1 MKRQRRIRRTAGPA
15 MAGWRGSASRFFNSF
30 RPSQFKDYWLS
41 RDGLRRIGKIAGTG
55 FLLIFL
61 LFLWFAKDL
70 PSPGKVNARVGA
82 QTTKFYDRDEKKIL
96 YEVFGDKNRSVI
108 EFEQMPDNIKEAT
121 IAIEDKDFYK
131 HGAFSSVGIVRAAFV
146 NLFRPETGIQ
156 GGSTITQQYVK
167 NALLSSERTFSRKI
181 KELILSIEIEA
192 FYSKNDILR
201 LYLNEIPYGT
211 NSYGIKA
218 AAKTYFDKENPKDL
232 TLDEAALLAAIPR
245 APTYYSPYGQHTD
258 DLVARKGLILD
269 LMAEQGYV
277 TKSEAEEAKKTDTLG
292 KIRPV
297 QNLYANITAPH
308 FVLYAQELLEAKFG
322 NKYVT
327 EGGLKV
333 ITTLDLDKQEA
344 SEAAIARGMPGIRAN
359 GGSNAAMVS
368 ADPKTGQIYSM
379 VGSYKFDDPKFG
391 AVNVAT
397 SDRQPGSS
405 FKPFAYATAFG
416 KNHGPGTTLYD
427 VTTDFGGGYKP
438 ENYTD
443 QTYGV
448 QSMRTAL
455 AGSLNITSVKTLYLA
470 GIPDTLKTAHEM
482 GITTL
487 KGNPS
492 QYGLSLVLGSGEVK
506 LVDMVNAYQ
515 SFANGGVHYQPT
527 AILKATD
534 PKGKVIQEYKP
545 DKNPE
550 QVLDP
555 QVAYLISDVLSDNG
569 ARAYIFGNALTLPGG
584 RKAAVKTGTT
594 ENYRDAWT
602 VGYTPSLVAGVWAGN
617 NDNKPMTRAASAIA
631 APIWR
636 DFMTKTLSSTRNEEF
651 TRPAG
656 IKQMT
661 LDANTGKLAG
671 PGAKKTR
678 TDIFASGYKP
688 AAISTS
694 RSAKVDKVSG
704 KLATECTP
712 PLAIETAYSSE
723 MHAEI
728 PPTDPAYAR
737 WEPPV
742 RGLAS
747 RMGYGAGGTL
757 PTENDDKHSCSDD
770 KPRISLTADAR
781 GGGRYNIKAVVT
793 SGTFTANKLEI
804 RLDDQIISTKDLNG
818 SDTYQF
824 DHTITTLGS
833 HTIKGTVTDTGL
845 YSDEDSK
852 TVNVTSLDDGGSFTG
867 LSPGDGTI
875 YNSKPVEITFTWGS
889 RAGANRYQL
898 WLRRSGTPF
907 TKVGSDTTGT
917 SLKHTIALP
926 GDYDWYVR
934 AIDAGGNEIDRTRS
948 LDFEVK

>member
-1 MKRQRRIRRTAGPA
+1 MKRSRRIRRTAGPA
-15 MAGWRGSASRFFNSF
+15 AAGWQGKASRFLNSF
-30 RPSQFKDYWLS
+30 RPSQFKDYWLN
-41 RDGLRRIGKIAGTG
+41 REGLRRVGKIAGTG

-61 LFLWFAKDL
+61 VFLWFAKDL

-108 EFEQMPDNIKEAT
+108 EFNQMPDNIKHAT
-121 IAIEDKDFYK
+121 IAVEDKDFYK

-167 NALLSSERTFSRKI
+167 NALLTSERTFSRKI

-192 FYSKNDILR
+192 LYSKNDILR

-218 AAKTYFDKENPKDL
+218 AAKTYFDKENPQDL
-232 TLDEAALLAAIPR
+232 TLDEAALLAAVPR
-245 APTYYSPYGQHTD
+245 APTYYSPYGQNTD
-258 DLVARKGLILD
+258 DLVKRQRLILD
-269 LMAEQGYV
+269 LMAEQGYI
-277 TKSEAEEAKKTDTLG
+277 TKEEAEAAKKIDTLA

-308 FVLYAQELLEAKFG
+308 FVLYAQELLEAKYG

-333 ITTLDLDKQEA
+333 ITTLDLDKQQT
-344 SEAAIARGMPGIRAN
+344 SETAVANGMKGIRAN

-397 SDRQPGSS
+397 SKRQPGSS
-405 FKPFAYATAFG
+405 FKPFAYATAFS
-416 KNHGPGTTLYD
+416 KNYGPGTTLYD
-427 VTTDFGGGYKP
+427 VPTDFGGGYKP

-470 GIPDTLKTAHEM
+470 GISDTLRTAHRM

-487 KGNPS
+487 KDRPS
-492 QYGLSLVLGSGEVK
+492 KYGLSLVLGSGEVK
-506 LVDMVNAYQ
+506 LVDMVSAYQ
-515 SFANGGVHYQPT
+515 SFANGGFHHEPT
-527 AILKATD
+527 AILKVTD
-534 PKGKVIQEYKP
+534 PKGKVIQEAKP
-545 DKNPE
+545 DKNPDR
-550 QVLDP
+550 VLSQ

-569 ARAYIFGNALTLPGG
+569 ARAFIFGNALTLPGG

-617 NDNKPMTRAASAIA
+617 NDNKSMTRAASAIS

-636 DFMTKTLSSTRNEEF
+636 EFMAKSLAGTRNEEF
-651 TRPAG
+651 KRPQG
-656 IKQMT
+656 IKSVT

-671 PGAKKTR
+671 PGARRTR
-678 TDIFASGYKP
+678 TDIFASHYKP
-688 AAISTS
+688 AAITTS
-694 RSAKVDKVSG
+694 RSAKIDKVSG

-728 PPTDPAYAR
+728 PPTDPAYSR

-742 RGLAS
+742 QALAR

-757 PTENDDKHSCSDD
+757 PTASDDKHSCSDQ
-770 KPRISLTADAR
+770 KPRVDLSADPL
-781 GGGRYNIKAVVT
+781 GGGRYRIKAVVS

-804 RLDDQIISTKDLNG
+804 RLDDQIISTKPLNG
-818 SDTYQF
+818 SETYQF
-824 DHTITTLGS
+824 DHTVTTLGA
-833 HTIKGTVTDTGL
+833 HTLKATVIDTGL
-845 YSDEDSK
+845 YSAEDVQ
-852 TVNVTSLDDGGSFTG
+852 TINVTSLDDGGSFRG
-867 LSPGDGTI
+867 LSPGDGTT
-875 YNSKPVEITFTWGS
+875 YNQKPVDITFTWSGLP
-889 RAGANRYQL
+889 GANRYQL
-898 WLRRSGTPF
+898 WLRSGAAPY
-907 TKVGSDTTGT
+907 TKTGSDTTGT
-917 SLKHTIALP
+917 SLTHRVVLP
-926 GDYDWYVR
+926 GRYDWYIR
-934 AIDAGGNEIDRTRS
+934 AVDAAGNELDRTSR